1 MFRHQI
7 LYQFRHARLQIYAI
21 LNELYLLNEPYFKIL
36 WLRNRD
42 YVVFDALVEWLSH
55 QFINLM
61 LDQIEYLFAWGLWQR
76 YDVAVEFDN
85 LFYRF
90 AKFSDDVHQSFCDQK
105 FHFNDDFTQIRFAL
119 WNKVP
124 GVNQHLESFNVLLIL
139 NHNLRKVVDVV
150 VQLFHKLILYL
161 YR

>member
-90 AKFSDDVHQSFCDQK
+90 AKFSDDVH
-105 FHFNDDFTQIRFAL
+105 
-119 WNKVP
+119 
-124 GVNQHLESFNVLLIL
+124 
-139 NHNLRKVVDVV
+139 
-150 VQLFHKLILYL
+150 
-161 YR
+161 